1 MIHMRA
7 ISDLARP
14 QLAKGVR
21 LQIDSITGKSVL
33 LYPEGILELN
43 ETAHD
48 ILSRCDGRSVAE
60 IVQALAEQY
69 EADADALAADVRE
82 TLADVHQRKLIELV

>member
-1 MIHMRA
+1 MTA

-14 QLAKGVR
+14 QLTKGAR

-69 EADADALAADVRE
+69 EVDADTLAADVRE
-82 TLADVHQRKLIELV
+82 TLTDVHQRKLIVI

>member
-1 MIHMRA
+1 MTA

-21 LQIDSITGKSVL
+21 LQIDPITGKSVL

-48 ILSRCDGRSVAE
+48 ILSSCDGRSVAE
-60 IVQALAEQY
+60 IVQGLAEQY
-69 EADADALAADVRE
+69 EADADALAPDVRE
-82 TLADVHQRKLIELV
+82 TLAEVHQRKLIELI